1 LGSTENVRLEIVD
14 HVATVT
20 LDRPEKK
27 NACTMDMWI
36 GIRDAFRDIAVS
48 NARVAILTGTNGD
61 FCAGADLGGSLG
73 GSSGGGFERGGFA
86 GMRDL
91 ATVVTAVHDC
101 PIPVVAKVDGVA
113 IGAGFGLALAA
124 DLLWCSDRARFSL
137 AFARLGLSLD
147 FGTSW
152 VLTRRMGL
160 HQAKRIAFT
169 AEIIPA
175 ARALELGFV
184 NEMVTVAELDDA
196 VATIATQI
204 AKGPPLALSMTK
216 RMLDNSFNA
225 ALSQALEAETVAQS
239 VNLATVDLPEALQAF
254 AEKRPP
260 VFLGR

>member
-1 LGSTENVRLEIVD
+1 MDNNENVHLEITD

-36 GIRDAFRDIAVS
+36 AIRDAFRDIAMS
-48 NARVAILTGTNGD
+48 SARVVILTGAGGE
-61 FCAGADLGGSLG
+61 FCAGADIGGSLG

-152 VLTRRMGL
+152 VLQRRIGL
-160 HQAKRIAFT
+160 HEAKRIAFT
-169 AEIIPA
+169 GEIITAP
-175 ARALELGFV
+175 RAMELGFV
-184 NEMVTVAELDDA
+184 NEVVTVGELDAAVDA
-196 VATIATQI
+196 IAAQI

-216 RMLDNSFNA
+216 RMLDNSVNSS
-225 ALSQALEAETVAQS
+225 LVQSLEAETVAQS
-239 VNLATVDLPEALQAF
+239 VNLGTTDLPEALQAF

-260 VFLGR
+260 VFHGR